1 MELFRQASRSGRRLG
16 LGVGAVLLAVISA
29 SCTSPPP
36 PPPTGHPPQ
45 PNQTYRFED
54 EYNTFK
60 ATSTDPTKRPWFCHA
75 LGSGAHEHAASNH
88 VEQGTTLPVPAY
100 EGLVRGALSWDD
112 CLANARAFDQ
122 ALTFAQQYPTV
133 GSLPAGFRQTVQYL
147 AGMGTHHQNFG
158 TGGSTVTFNPN
169 RPNTLQYDGNG
180 PNARL
185 VGMSWL
191 IRGSETSPP
200 AGFAGANDVWH
211 YHRALC
217 SAPGGPGGGVPNIV
231 GNNITDARCRQL
243 GGVNAP
249 VGLWMVH
256 AWIVPNWQFQT
267 DVNSGLH
274 PCLLETGVAPAA
286 DECWAHAQH
295 DHSLEPG
302 DHDAHDH

>member
-1 MELFRQASRSGRRLG
+1 MELFQARRSARRIALG
-16 LGVGAVLLAVISA
+16 MSVAALATMSVA
-29 SCTSPPP
+29 CTDQ
-36 PPPTGHPPQ
+36 PTDPSGHPPQ
-45 PNQTYRFED
+45 PNQTTGFVT
-54 EYNTFK
+54 EYNNFR

-75 LGSGAHEHAASNH
+75 TGSGAHEHHASNK

-100 EGLVRGALSWDD
+100 QGLVRGGLSWED
-112 CLANARAFDQ
+112 CLTNARAFDQ
-122 ALTFAQQYPTV
+122 ALAFASQYPTV
-133 GSLPAGFRQTVQYL
+133 RSLPTGFRQTVQYL

-158 TGGSTVTFNPN
+158 TGGSTLTFNPA

-185 VGMSWL
+185 IGMSWL

-200 AGFAGANDVWH
+200 AGFAGNNDVWH

-249 VGLWMVH
+249 TGLWMVH
-256 AWIVPNWQFQT
+256 AWIIPNWQFQT
-267 DVNSGLH
+267 DVNSGMH
-274 PCLLETGVAPAA
+274 PCLLDSGVAAA
-286 DECWAHAQH
+286 NDACWAHAQH
-295 DHSLEPG
+295 DHTLEPG
-302 DHDAHDH
+302 EHDEHGDH